1 MQVILLETMNKL
13 GSAGEVVSVKD
24 GYGRNFLIPK
34 KKAIAANKKNREELQ
49 SKMDQINANNEK
61 KIKEAESIVSK
72 LKEFEVS
79 IEIEANEEGSLYGTI
94 SPKQIIDKI
103 NEKLSLDLS
112 AENLIYNSIKNIG
125 VHPISVRL
133 YNNIQTQISLEVVKK
148 N

>member
-1 MQVILLETMNKL
+1 M
-13 GSAGEVVSVKD
+13 
-24 GYGRNFLIPK
+24 
-34 KKAIAANKKNREELQ
+34 
-49 SKMDQINANNEK
+49 
-61 KIKEAESIVSK
+61 SK

-94 SPKQIIDKI
+94 SPKQVIDKI

-112 AENLIYNSIKNIG
+112 AENLIFNSIKNTG

-133 YNNIQTQISLEVVKK
+133 YNNIQTQISLEVIKK